1 MSVFLVSAPADW
13 VLVGSCLMVLF
24 CGFLWVG
31 ALGDLMIRAT
41 GLAEEA
47 RRSMLWVTIATL
59 SMGGMVYAVVAAS
72 LLPDPPVDPPP
83 PLAELPG
90 YMGLLGIN
98 LLANGAF
105 AYLLSRAF
113 LKLSTKGAS
122 VFAALFLIPFVL
134 SVLCDLVARKAF
146 GFSAPWLI
154 VSLIFLL
161 GVGWVPRW
169 LPWWFA
175 APGRR
180 MMWVLSVFAI
190 LCSVVITRIGHLDL
204 TYAGSGVT
212 LGQADDPKGLSV
224 WKEAE
229 RQARS
234 KDTSPPIEPEFLP
247 PNDVLKFMA
256 LGHRTFMADM
266 LFVRANLYFGVH
278 LFSDRTFPWLD
289 RYVEAIIA
297 MDPDNPKIYEWAS
310 QVVKYGQLISP
321 EVIAKSIRY
330 SELGIKRFP
339 DDWRF
344 YRDIGFNLLFETKMS
359 DAKARKE
366 QLARALPYFRVATLL
381 PNSGMDPNF
390 MASLL
395 ERQNAH
401 EAALS
406 IIYNRYWEASPRQR
420 EAMQGRM
427 TRFGQ
432 AATARALDR
441 LEKRWKSTHPYVPVR
456 LFESFDTGNAREG
469 VLPGWVVKEAQKP

>member
-13 VLVGSCLMVLF
+13 VLVGSCFMVLF
-24 CGFLWVG
+24 CAFLWMG
-31 ALGDLMIRAT
+31 ALGDTLVRAT
-41 GLAEEA
+41 GLAEGT
-47 RRSMLWVTIATL
+47 RRSMLWVTVATL
-59 SMGGMVYAVVAAS
+59 AMGGCVYAVVAAS
-72 LLPDPPVDPPP
+72 LLPDPPVDPVP

-90 YMGLLGIN
+90 YLGLLGIN

-105 AYLLSRAF
+105 AYLLARAI
-113 LKLSTKGAS
+113 LKLDTKGAA
-122 VFAALFLIPFVL
+122 VFAGIFLIPFVL
-134 SVLCDLVARKAF
+134 SFVCDWGVRKAF
-146 GFSAPWLI
+146 DFSAPWLL
-154 VSLIFLL
+154 VSLVFLI
-161 GVGWVPRW
+161 GVGWVRRW

-180 MMWVLSVFAI
+180 MLWVVSFSAIVF
-190 LCSVVITRIGHLDL
+190 SVVMSRVGHLDL
-204 TYAGSGVT
+204 TYAASGVT
-212 LGQADDPKGLSV
+212 VAQPGDSDGLTA

-229 RQARS
+229 RQVRS
-234 KDTSPPIEPEFLP
+234 QDTSPPIEPEFLP
-247 PNDVLKFMA
+247 PNAVLKFMA
-256 LGHRTFMADM
+256 LGHHTFMADM

-344 YRDIGFNLLFETKMS
+344 YRDIGFNLLFETKTN
-359 DAKARKE
+359 DAKARE
-366 QLARALPYFRVATLL
+366 RQLAKALPYFRVATLL

-406 IIYNRYWEASPRQR
+406 IIYNRYWEASSRQR

-441 LEKRWKSTHPYVPVR
+441 LEKRWKSAHPYVPVR
-456 LFESFDTGNAREG
+456 LFESFDTGNEREG
-469 VLPGWVVKEAQKP
+469 VLPAWVVKETQTP